1 MAFYFPLFSV
11 FLLFFLTE
19 DWYILVMESKDIVII
34 GGGVAG
40 LSAGLYASRSGMD
53 SVVIDAGGGGQVLEI
68 YNLENYPGIFPAKN
82 GTELVENLT
91 KQAES
96 FGAKII
102 YSEVQSIDKKGNLF
116 SVKTTKEEFS
126 AKAVIYAT
134 GAAHSRLGIPGEE
147 KFAGAGVSYCAVCD
161 GPFFKNK
168 RVVVVGGGDSAC
180 SEALYLSNI
189 ASHVDLIHRRNELR
203 AAKFVAEKIFENQ
216 KITVHF
222 NSLPKEIVGGEKVS
236 GISIENIET
245 KQNSLLETDAVFIFV
260 GMEPRTSLLETLKK
274 DESGY
279 IVTDEKMETSVPGL
293 FVAGDVRSKPLRQI
307 VTAASDGAIA
317 AVCAAKYVKN
327 L

>member
-1 MAFYFPLFSV
+1 
-11 FLLFFLTE
+11 
-19 DWYILVMESKDIVII
+19 MESKDIVII

-68 YNLENYPGIFPAKN
+68 YNLENYPGIFPAEN
-82 GTELVENLT
+82 GTELIENLA

-102 YSEVQSIDKKGNLF
+102 YSEVLSIDKKENLF
-116 SVKTTKEEFS
+116 FVKTDKTEFV
-126 AKAVIYAT
+126 AKSVIYAT
-134 GAAHSRLGIPGEE
+134 GAAHSKLGIPGEE
-147 KFAGAGVSYCAVCD
+147 QFTGSGVSYCAVCD

-168 RVVVVGGGDSAC
+168 RVVVIGGGDSAC
-180 SEALYLSNI
+180 SEALYLANI

-203 AAKFVAEKIFENQ
+203 AAKSIAEKIFSNP
-216 KITVHF
+216 KIDVHF
-222 NSLPKEIVGGEKVS
+222 NSVAKEIVGKEKVS
-236 GISIENIET
+236 GINIENIQT
-245 KQNSLLETDAVFIFV
+245 KQISLLETDAVFIFV

-274 DESGY
+274 DENGY
-279 IVTDEKMETSVPGL
+279 IITDEKMATSVPGL

-307 VTAASDGAIA
+307 ITAASDGAVA
-317 AVCAAKYVKN
+317 AVCAAKYLKN